1 MDSYL
6 TNFFS
11 MVFHTAMIVLHRPP
25 HHTLNQP
32 GIDESEDVQICY
44 ESLQAILRLFRS
56 YSRYYKYSA
65 LPLVRTLTA
74 VSLSLAGHENRSRGC
89 GWNVAEYADPV

>member
-1 MDSYL
+1 
-6 TNFFS
+6 

-25 HHTLNQP
+25 HHTLSQL

-44 ESLQAILRLFRS
+44 ESLQAILRLLRS

-74 VSLSLAGHENRSRGC
+74 TFLPLTGHESRSGGC
-89 GWNVAEYADPV
+89 GWTAEEYANPRLSP